1 MAVLHGRA
9 RRNEGDAGEKRTK
22 DNGRGRHRRHIP
34 RGWFLALS
42 TQGNHHTSS
51 SWDATIGSE
60 TSWMVSA
67 FLCRSSLFAVVVGC
81 IHYFFFSSPLSVT
94 QHIPTFS
101 GWRFMHADGWVGMV
115 CGMGMVGGCLLL
127 GLGVRWIFCQASF
140 QMGRSS
146 EGRESPLSVVVQIQ
160 A

>member
-1 MAVLHGRA
+1 MDGFFVSLPVFFIRCCCWLY
-9 RRNEGDAGEKRTK
+9 TLL
-22 DNGRGRHRRHIP
+22 
-34 RGWFLALS
+34 FL
-42 TQGNHHTSS
+42 
-51 SWDATIGSE
+51 
-60 TSWMVSA
+60 
-67 FLCRSSLFAVVVGC
+67 
-81 IHYFFFSSPLSVT
+81 FFPSLSVT
-94 QHIPTFS
+94 QHLPTFS